1 MRSRRALGKVKFMK
15 IVFNRQEISNKIA
28 PIMSVVSGKSTLTA
42 VEGILIEANSAD
54 SCTLTAFDLEKGIKI
69 TVDAT
74 VLEQGSYIINAQ
86 KFNQTLRV
94 MDGEEITLTVDQRLV
109 ATFECGK
116 SSHKT
121 GALKAEEFPEIPDL
135 VTQKG
140 FVVKEAA
147 LKKMFSK
154 VSYAMGVNEPRP
166 VLNGCFVK
174 TEEDKINIVACDGFK
189 LAVCSEAAELKK
201 IEGSDRGVEYSF
213 IVPVK
218 SVNELVKLL
227 SDNDED
233 EVTVYMSF
241 KNMVIRFGDLTFF
254 TRLITG
260 EYVDYNRIIIKN
272 HKIEVK
278 AQKQEIIAALEKA
291 ALITEERIA
300 GSVRSHVRV
309 EVVGDI
315 MKVSAVS
322 AAGSIYDEFEIEHT
336 GDDLSI
342 AFNNRYLIDSI
353 RACRSQTVKI
363 SMSSPLMSI
372 NVEPCDDEEGTEL
385 FMLLPVRTRD

>member
-1 MRSRRALGKVKFMK
+1 MK
-15 IVFNRQEISNKIA
+15 IIFNRQEISNKIA

-42 VEGILIEANSAD
+42 VEGILIEANGPD
-54 SCTLTAFDLEKGIKI
+54 SCTLTAFDLEKGMKI
-69 TVDAT
+69 TVEAD
-74 VLEQGSYIINAQ
+74 VLEQGAYIINAQ
-86 KFNQTLRV
+86 KFNQTLKV
-94 MDGEEITLTVDQRLV
+94 MDGEEITLTVDSRLT

-135 VTQKG
+135 VTEKG
-140 FVVKEAA
+140 FVVKENA
-147 LKKMFSK
+147 LKTMLSK

-174 TEEDKINIVACDGFK
+174 TESDKISIVACDGFK
-189 LAVCSEAAELKK
+189 LAVCSYAAELKK
-201 IEGSDRGVEYSF
+201 LANSDRGVEYSF
-213 IVPVK
+213 IIPVK
-218 SVNELVKLL
+218 SVNELTKLL
-227 SDNDED
+227 SDNEDD
-233 EVTVYMSF
+233 EVTVYMSH
-241 KNMVIRFGDLTFF
+241 KNMVVVFEDLIFF
-254 TRLITG
+254 TRLING

-272 HKIEVK
+272 HKITVK

-309 EVVGDI
+309 EVAGDV

-322 AAGSIYDEFEIEHT
+322 AAGSIYDEFEIEHE

-342 AFNNRYLIDSI
+342 AFNNRFLIDSI
-353 RACRSQTVKI
+353 RACRSQNVKL

-372 NVEPCDDEEGTEL
+372 NVEPCDEEEGSEL
-385 FMLLPVRTRD
+385 FMLLPVRTRE

>member
-1 MRSRRALGKVKFMK
+1 MK
-15 IVFNRQEISNKIA
+15 IVFNRQEVSNKIT

-42 VEGILIEANSAD
+42 VEGILIEANSQD
-54 SCTLTAFDLEKGIKI
+54 SCTFTAFDLEKGIKI
-69 TVDAT
+69 TVDAE

-86 KFNQTLRV
+86 KFNQTLKV
-94 MDGEEITLTVDQRLV
+94 MDGEEITLTVDSKMT

-135 VTQKG
+135 KTEKG
-140 FVVKEAA
+140 FIVKECA
-147 LKKMFSK
+147 LKKMFTK

-174 TEEDKINIVACDGFK
+174 TEEGMINVVACDGFK
-189 LAVCSEAAELKK
+189 LAVCSYGAELKRL
-201 IEGSDRGVEYSF
+201 EGSERGVEFSF
-213 IVPVK
+213 IIPVK
-218 SVNELVKLL
+218 SVNELSKLL
-227 SDNDED
+227 SDSEDD
-233 EVTVYMSF
+233 EVTVYMSHR
-241 KNMVIRFGDLTFF
+241 NMVVKFADLTFF
-254 TRLITG
+254 TRLING

-309 EVVGDI
+309 EVVGDT

-322 AAGSIYDEFEIEHT
+322 AAGSIYDELNIEHT

-372 NVEPCDDEEGTEL
+372 NIEPCDDEEGSEL
-385 FMLLPVRTRD
+385 FMLLPVRTRE

>member
-1 MRSRRALGKVKFMK
+1 MK

-42 VEGILIEANSAD
+42 VEGILIEATAPD
-54 SCTLTAFDLEKGIKI
+54 KCMFTAFDLEKGMKI

-74 VLEQGSYIINAQ
+74 VLEEGSYIINAQ

-94 MDGEEITLTVDQRLV
+94 MDGEELTLTVDQRLV
-109 ATFECGK
+109 ATFECGR

-121 GALKAEEFPEIPDL
+121 GALRADEFPEIPDL

-140 FVVKEAA
+140 FIVKEAA

-154 VSYAMGVNEPRP
+154 VAYAMGVNEPRP
-166 VLNGCFVK
+166 VLNGCYVK
-174 TEEDKINIVACDGFK
+174 TEEGKINIVACDGFK
-189 LAVCSEAAELKK
+189 LAVCSDSAELKK
-201 IEGSDRGVEYSF
+201 IEGSERGVEYSF

-218 SVNELVKLL
+218 SVNELTKLL
-227 SDNDED
+227 SDNDEE
-233 EVTVYMSF
+233 EVTVYMSY
-241 KNMVIRFGDLTFF
+241 KNMVVQFGDLTFF

-278 AQKQEIIAALEKA
+278 AQKHEIIAALEKA

-353 RACRSQTVKI
+353 RACRSQTVKL

>member
-1 MRSRRALGKVKFMK
+1 MK
-15 IVFNRQEISNKIA
+15 IVFNRQEVSNKIT
-28 PIMSVVSGKSTLTA
+28 PMMSVVSGKSTLTA
-42 VEGILIEANSAD
+42 VEGILIEAKSQD

-69 TVDAT
+69 TVNAN
-74 VLEQGSYIINAQ
+74 VLEQGSCIINAQ

-94 MDGEEITLTVDQRLV
+94 MEGEEITLTVDSKMT

-121 GALKAEEFPEIPDL
+121 GALRAEEFPEIPDL
-135 VTQKG
+135 KTEKG
-140 FVVKEAA
+140 FIVKECA
-147 LKKMFSK
+147 LKKMLTK

-174 TEEDKINIVACDGFK
+174 TEEGMINVVACDGFK
-189 LAVCSEAAELKK
+189 LAVCSYGAELKRL
-201 IEGSDRGVEYSF
+201 EGSERGVEYSF
-213 IVPVK
+213 IIPVK
-218 SVNELVKLL
+218 SVNELTKLL
-227 SDNDED
+227 SDGED
-233 EVTVYMSF
+233 EEVAVYMSH
-241 KNMVIRFGDLTFF
+241 KNMVVEFADLIFF
-254 TRLITG
+254 TRLING

-278 AQKQEIIAALEKA
+278 ASKQKVIAALEKA
-291 ALITEERIA
+291 SLITEERIA

-309 EVVGDI
+309 EVVGDM

-322 AAGSIYDEFEIEHT
+322 TAGSIYDEFNIEHT

-353 RACRSQTVKI
+353 RSCRSQTIKI

-372 NVEPCDDEEGTEL
+372 NIEPCDDEEGSEL
-385 FMLLPVRTRD
+385 FMLLPVRTRE

>member
-1 MRSRRALGKVKFMK
+1 MK
-15 IVFNRQEISNKIA
+15 IIFNRQEVSNKIA

-42 VEGILIEANSAD
+42 VEGILIEANAPD
-54 SCTLTAFDLEKGIKI
+54 SCTFTAFDLEKGIKI
-69 TVDAT
+69 TLDAT
-74 VLEQGSYIINAQ
+74 VLEEGSYIINAQ
-86 KFNQTLRV
+86 KFNQTLKV
-94 MDGEEITLTVDQRLV
+94 MDGDEITLTVDPRLT
-109 ATFECGK
+109 ATFECGR

-121 GALKAEEFPEIPDL
+121 GALKADEFPEIPDL

-140 FVVKEAA
+140 FVVKESA

-154 VSYAMGVNEPRP
+154 VSYAMGINEPRP

-174 TEEDKINIVACDGFK
+174 TEEGNINIVACDGFK
-189 LAVCSEAAELKK
+189 LAVCSYGAELKK
-201 IEGSDRGVEYSF
+201 LEGSERGVDYSF

-218 SVNELVKLL
+218 SVNELSKLL
-227 SDNDED
+227 SDNEDD

-241 KNMVIRFGDLTFF
+241 KNMVVKFGDLTFF

-278 AQKQEIIAALEKA
+278 ADKSRMIAALEKA

-309 EVVGDI
+309 EIAGDTL
-315 MKVSAVS
+315 KVSAVS
-322 AAGSIYDEFEIEHT
+322 AAGSIYDEFEIEHE

-342 AFNNRYLIDSI
+342 AFNNRFLIDSV
-353 RACRSQTVKI
+353 RACRSQTVKL

-372 NVEPCDDEEGTEL
+372 NVEPCDEEEGSEL
-385 FMLLPVRTRD
+385 FMLLPVRTRE

>member
-1 MRSRRALGKVKFMK
+1 MK
-15 IVFNRQEISNKIA
+15 IIFNRQEISNKIA

-42 VEGILIEANSAD
+42 VEGILIEANSPD
-54 SCTLTAFDLEKGIKI
+54 SCTLTAFDLEKGMKI
-69 TVDAT
+69 TVEAD
-74 VLEQGSYIINAQ
+74 VLEQGAYIINAQ
-86 KFNQTLRV
+86 KFNQTLKV
-94 MDGEEITLTVDQRLV
+94 MDGEEITLTVDSRLT

-135 VTQKG
+135 VTEKG
-140 FVVKEAA
+140 FVVKENA
-147 LKKMFSK
+147 LKTMLSK

-174 TEEDKINIVACDGFK
+174 TESDKISIVACDGFK
-189 LAVCSEAAELKK
+189 LAVCSYAAELKK
-201 IEGSDRGVEYSF
+201 LANSDRGVEYSF
-213 IVPVK
+213 IIPVK
-218 SVNELVKLL
+218 SVNELTKLL
-227 SDNDED
+227 SDNEDD
-233 EVTVYMSF
+233 EVTVYMSH
-241 KNMVIRFGDLTFF
+241 KNMVVVFEDLIFF
-254 TRLITG
+254 TRLING

-272 HKIEVK
+272 HKITVK

-309 EVVGDI
+309 EVAGDV

-322 AAGSIYDEFEIEHT
+322 AAGSIYDEFEIEHE

-342 AFNNRYLIDSI
+342 AFNNRFLIDSI
-353 RACRSQTVKI
+353 RACRSQNVKL

-372 NVEPCDDEEGTEL
+372 NVEPCDEEEGSEL
-385 FMLLPVRTRD
+385 FMLLPVRTRE

>member
-1 MRSRRALGKVKFMK
+1 MK
-15 IVFNRQEISNKIA
+15 IVFNRQEVSNKIT
-28 PIMSVVSGKSTLTA
+28 PMMSVVSGKSTHTA
-42 VEGILIEANSAD
+42 VEGILIEAKSQD

-69 TVDAT
+69 TVNAN
-74 VLEQGSYIINAQ
+74 VLEQGSCIINAQ

-94 MDGEEITLTVDQRLV
+94 MEGEEITLTVDSKMT

-121 GALKAEEFPEIPDL
+121 GALRAEEFPEIPDL
-135 VTQKG
+135 KTEKG
-140 FVVKEAA
+140 FIVKECA
-147 LKKMFSK
+147 LKKMLTK

-174 TEEDKINIVACDGFK
+174 TEEGMINVVACDGFK
-189 LAVCSEAAELKK
+189 LAVCSYGAELKRL
-201 IEGSDRGVEYSF
+201 EGSERGVEYSF
-213 IVPVK
+213 IIPVK
-218 SVNELVKLL
+218 SVNELTKLL
-227 SDNDED
+227 SDGED
-233 EVTVYMSF
+233 EEVAVYMSH
-241 KNMVIRFGDLTFF
+241 KNMVVEFADLIFF
-254 TRLITG
+254 TRLING

-278 AQKQEIIAALEKA
+278 ASKQKVIAALEKA
-291 ALITEERIA
+291 SLITEERIA

-309 EVVGDI
+309 EVVGDM

-322 AAGSIYDEFEIEHT
+322 TAGSIYDEFNIEHA

-353 RACRSQTVKI
+353 RSCRSQTIKI

-372 NVEPCDDEEGTEL
+372 NIEPCDDEEGSEL
-385 FMLLPVRTRD
+385 FMLLPVRTRE

>member
-1 MRSRRALGKVKFMK
+1 MK
-15 IVFNRQEISNKIA
+15 IIFNRQEISNKIA

-42 VEGILIEANSAD
+42 VEGILIEANSPD
-54 SCTLTAFDLEKGIKI
+54 SCTLTAFDLEKGMKI
-69 TVDAT
+69 TVEAD
-74 VLEQGSYIINAQ
+74 VLEQGAYIINAQ
-86 KFNQTLRV
+86 KFNQTLKV
-94 MDGEEITLTVDQRLV
+94 MDGEEITLTVDSRLT

-135 VTQKG
+135 VTEKG
-140 FVVKEAA
+140 FVVKENA
-147 LKKMFSK
+147 LKTMLSK

-174 TEEDKINIVACDGFK
+174 TESDKISIVACDGFK
-189 LAVCSEAAELKK
+189 LAVCSYAAELKK
-201 IEGSDRGVEYSF
+201 LANSDRGVEYSF
-213 IVPVK
+213 IIPVK
-218 SVNELVKLL
+218 SVNELTKLL
-227 SDNDED
+227 SDNEDD
-233 EVTVYMSF
+233 EVTVYMSH
-241 KNMVIRFGDLTFF
+241 KNMVVVFEDLVFF
-254 TRLITG
+254 TRLING

-272 HKIEVK
+272 HKITVK

-309 EVVGDI
+309 EVAGDV

-322 AAGSIYDEFEIEHT
+322 AAGSIYDEFEIEHE

-342 AFNNRYLIDSI
+342 AFNNRFLIDSI
-353 RACRSQTVKI
+353 RACRSQNVKL

-372 NVEPCDDEEGTEL
+372 NVEPCDEEEGSEL
-385 FMLLPVRTRD
+385 FMLLPVRTRE

>member
-1 MRSRRALGKVKFMK
+1 MK

-42 VEGILIEANSAD
+42 VEGILIEANSTD
-54 SCTLTAFDLEKGIKI
+54 SCTLTAFDLEKGMKI
-69 TVDAT
+69 TVDAE

-86 KFNQTLRV
+86 KFNQTLKV
-94 MDGEEITLTVDQRLV
+94 MDGEEITLTVDSKLT

-121 GALKAEEFPEIPDL
+121 GALRAEEFPEIPDL
-135 VTQKG
+135 VTEKG
-140 FVVKEAA
+140 FVVKENA
-147 LKKMFSK
+147 LKTMLSK

-174 TEEDKINIVACDGFK
+174 TEADKINIVACDGFK
-189 LAVCSEAAELKK
+189 LAVCSYAAELKK
-201 IEGSDRGVEYSF
+201 LQNSERGVEYSF
-213 IVPVK
+213 IIPVK
-218 SVNELVKLL
+218 SVNELTKLL
-227 SDNDED
+227 SDNEDD
-233 EVTVYMSF
+233 EVTVYMSH
-241 KNMVIRFGDLTFF
+241 KNMVVVFEDLVFF
-254 TRLITG
+254 TRLING

-272 HKIEVK
+272 HKITVK

-322 AAGSIYDEFEIEHT
+322 AAGSIYDEFEIEHE

-342 AFNNRYLIDSI
+342 AFNNRFLIDSI
-353 RACRSQTVKI
+353 RACRSQNIKL

-372 NVEPCDDEEGTEL
+372 NVEPCDEEEGSEL
-385 FMLLPVRTRD
+385 FMLLPVRTRE

>member
-1 MRSRRALGKVKFMK
+1 MK

-42 VEGILIEANSAD
+42 VEGILIEATAPD
-54 SCTLTAFDLEKGIKI
+54 KCTFTAFDLEKGMKI

-74 VLEQGSYIINAQ
+74 VLEEGSYIINAQ

-94 MDGEEITLTVDQRLV
+94 MDGDELTLTVDQRLV
-109 ATFECGK
+109 ATFECGR

-121 GALKAEEFPEIPDL
+121 GALRADEFPEIPDL

-140 FVVKEAA
+140 FIVKEAA

-154 VSYAMGVNEPRP
+154 VAYAMGVNEPRP
-166 VLNGCFVK
+166 VLNGCYVK
-174 TEEDKINIVACDGFK
+174 TEEGKINIVACDGFK
-189 LAVCSEAAELKK
+189 LAVCSDSAELKK
-201 IEGSDRGVEYSF
+201 IEGSERGVEYSF

-218 SVNELVKLL
+218 SVNELTKLL
-227 SDNDED
+227 SDNEDD

-241 KNMVIRFGDLTFF
+241 KNMVVKFGDMIFF

-309 EVVGDI
+309 EVVGNL

-372 NVEPCDDEEGTEL
+372 NVEPCDDETGTEL

>member
-1 MRSRRALGKVKFMK
+1 MK
-15 IVFNRQEISNKIA
+15 ITFNRQEISNKIA

-42 VEGILIEANSAD
+42 TEGILIEANSAD
-54 SCTLTAFDLEKGIKI
+54 RCTLTAFDLEKGMKI
-69 TVDAT
+69 TIDCE
-74 VLEQGSYIINAQ
+74 VLEEGSYIINAQ
-86 KFNQTLRV
+86 KFNQTLKV
-94 MDGEEITLTVDQRLV
+94 MDGDEITLTVDSKLV

-121 GALKAEEFPEIPDL
+121 GALRAEEFPEIPDL
-135 VTQKG
+135 VTEKG
-140 FVVKEAA
+140 FIVKEAA

-174 TEEDKINIVACDGFK
+174 TEQGKINVVACDGFK
-189 LAVCSEAAELKK
+189 LGVCSYDAELSKLANS
-201 IEGSDRGVEYSF
+201 ERGVEYSF

-227 SDNDED
+227 SDGDED
-233 EVTVYMSF
+233 EVTVYMSHR
-241 KNMVIRFGDLTFF
+241 NMVVVFEDMIFF

-272 HKIEVK
+272 HKIEIK
-278 AQKQEIIAALEKA
+278 AEKSRIIAALEKA
-291 ALITEERIA
+291 SLITEERIA

-309 EVVGDI
+309 EVCGDV

-322 AAGSIYDEFEIEHT
+322 SAGSIYDEFNIEHE

-342 AFNNRYLIDSI
+342 AFNNRFLIDSI
-353 RACRSQTVKI
+353 RACRSEIVKI

-372 NVEPCDDEEGTEL
+372 NVEPCDDESGTEL

>member
-1 MRSRRALGKVKFMK
+1 MK
-15 IVFNRQEISNKIA
+15 IVFNRQEISNRIA
-28 PIMSVVSGKSTLTA
+28 PLMSVVSGKSTLTA
-42 VEGILIEANSAD
+42 VEGILIEANSPD
-54 SCTLTAFDLEKGIKI
+54 SCSLTAFDLEKGIKI
-69 TVDAT
+69 EVEAT
-74 VLEQGSYIINAQ
+74 VLEQGSFIINAQ

-94 MDGEEITLTVDQRLV
+94 MDGEEITLTVDSKLT

-140 FVVKEAA
+140 FVVKENAF
-147 LKKMFSK
+147 KKMLSK
-154 VSYAMGVNEPRP
+154 VAYAMGVNEPRP

-174 TEEDKINIVACDGFK
+174 TDEGNINIVACDGFK
-189 LAVCSEAAELKK
+189 LAVCSYGTELKK
-201 IEGSDRGVEYSF
+201 LEGSERGVDYSF
-213 IVPVK
+213 IIPVK
-218 SVNELVKLL
+218 SVNELSKLL
-227 SDNDED
+227 SDDDED

-241 KNMVIRFGDLTFF
+241 KNMVIKFDDMIFF

-278 AQKQEIIAALEKA
+278 ADKGRIIAALEKA

-300 GSVRSHVRV
+300 GNVRSHVRV
-309 EVVGDI
+309 EVVGEI

-322 AAGSIYDEFEIEHT
+322 AAGSIYDEFPIEHE

-342 AFNNRYLIDSI
+342 AFNNRFLIDSV
-353 RACRSQTVKI
+353 RACRSKTVKI

-372 NVEPCDDEEGTEL
+372 NVEPCDDEEGSEL
-385 FMLLPVRTRD
+385 FMLLPVRTRE

>member
-1 MRSRRALGKVKFMK
+1 MK

-42 VEGILIEANSAD
+42 VEGILIEANSPD
-54 SCTLTAFDLEKGIKI
+54 SCTLTAFDLEKGMKI
-69 TVDAT
+69 TVEAE

-86 KFNQTLRV
+86 KFNQTLKV
-94 MDGEEITLTVDQRLV
+94 MDGEEITLTVDSRLT

-121 GALKAEEFPEIPDL
+121 GALRAEEFPEIPDL
-135 VTQKG
+135 VTEKG
-140 FVVKEAA
+140 FVVKENA
-147 LKKMFSK
+147 LKTMLSK

-174 TEEDKINIVACDGFK
+174 TENDKINIVACDGFK
-189 LAVCSEAAELKK
+189 LAVCSYAAELKK
-201 IEGSDRGVEYSF
+201 LANSDRGVEYSF
-213 IVPVK
+213 IIPVK
-218 SVNELVKLL
+218 SVNELTKLL
-227 SDNDED
+227 ADNDED
-233 EVTVYMSF
+233 EVTVYMSH
-241 KNMVIRFGDLTFF
+241 KNMVVVFEDLVFF
-254 TRLITG
+254 TRLING

-272 HKIEVK
+272 HKITVK

-309 EVVGDI
+309 EVVGDV

-322 AAGSIYDEFEIEHT
+322 AAGSIYDEFEIEHE

-342 AFNNRYLIDSI
+342 AFNNRFLIDSI
-353 RACRSQTVKI
+353 RACRSQNVKI

-372 NVEPCDDEEGTEL
+372 NVEPCDEEEGTEL
-385 FMLLPVRTRD
+385 FMLLPVRTRE

>member
-1 MRSRRALGKVKFMK
+1 MK
-15 IVFNRQEISNKIA
+15 IIFNRQEVSNKIT

-42 VEGILIEANSAD
+42 VEGILIEANAPD
-54 SCTLTAFDLEKGIKI
+54 SCTFTAFDLEKGIKI
-69 TVDAT
+69 TLEAD
-74 VLEQGSYIINAQ
+74 VLEQGAYIINAQ
-86 KFNQTLRV
+86 KFNQTLKV
-94 MDGEEITLTVDQRLV
+94 MDGDEITLTVDSKLT

-135 VTQKG
+135 KTEKG
-140 FVVKEAA
+140 FLVKESA
-147 LKKMFSK
+147 LKLMFSK

-166 VLNGCFVK
+166 VLNGCFVR
-174 TEEDKINIVACDGFK
+174 TEEGNINIVACDGFK
-189 LAVCSEAAELKK
+189 LAVCSYGAELKK
-201 IEGSDRGVEYSF
+201 LEGSERGVEYSF

-218 SVNELVKLL
+218 SVNELIKLL
-227 SDNDED
+227 SDNEDD
-233 EVTVYMSF
+233 EVTVYMSH
-241 KNMVIRFGDLTFF
+241 KNMVVVFDDLIFF
-254 TRLITG
+254 TRLING

-278 AQKQEIIAALEKA
+278 TEKSRIIAALEKA
-291 ALITEERIA
+291 ALITEERIV
-300 GSVRSHVRV
+300 GSVRSHVRI

-322 AAGSIYDEFEIEHT
+322 TAGSIYDEFPIEHD

-342 AFNNRYLIDSI
+342 AFNNRFLIDSI
-353 RACRSQTVKI
+353 RACRSKTIKI

-372 NVEPCDDEEGTEL
+372 NVEPYDDEEGSEL

>member
-1 MRSRRALGKVKFMK
+1 MK
-15 IVFNRQEISNKIA
+15 IVFNRQEVSNKIT
-28 PIMSVVSGKSTLTA
+28 PMMSVVSGKSTLTA
-42 VEGILIEANSAD
+42 VEGILIEAKSQD

-69 TVDAT
+69 TVNAN

-94 MDGEEITLTVDQRLV
+94 MEGEEITLTVDSKMT

-121 GALKAEEFPEIPDL
+121 GALRAEEFPEIPDL
-135 VTQKG
+135 KTEKG
-140 FVVKEAA
+140 FIVKECA
-147 LKKMFSK
+147 LKKMLTK

-174 TEEDKINIVACDGFK
+174 TEEGMINVVACDGFK
-189 LAVCSEAAELKK
+189 LAVCSYGAELKRL
-201 IEGSDRGVEYSF
+201 EGSERGVEYSF
-213 IVPVK
+213 IIPVK
-218 SVNELVKLL
+218 SVNELTKLL
-227 SDNDED
+227 SEGED
-233 EVTVYMSF
+233 EEVAVYMSH
-241 KNMVIRFGDLTFF
+241 KNMVVEFADLIFF
-254 TRLITG
+254 TRLING

-278 AQKQEIIAALEKA
+278 ASKQKVIAALEKA
-291 ALITEERIA
+291 SLITEERIA

-309 EVVGDI
+309 EVVGDM

-322 AAGSIYDEFEIEHT
+322 TAGSIYDEFNIEHA

-342 AFNNRYLIDSI
+342 AFNNRYLIDRI
-353 RACRSQTVKI
+353 RSCRSQTIKI

-372 NVEPCDDEEGTEL
+372 NIEPCDDEEGSEL
-385 FMLLPVRTRD
+385 FMLLPVRTRE

>member
-1 MRSRRALGKVKFMK
+1 MK
-15 IVFNRQEISNKIA
+15 IVFNRQEVSNKIT
-28 PIMSVVSGKSTLTA
+28 PMMSVVSGKSTLTA
-42 VEGILIEANSAD
+42 VEGILIEAKSQD

-69 TVDAT
+69 TVNAN
-74 VLEQGSYIINAQ
+74 VLEQGSCIINAQ

-94 MDGEEITLTVDQRLV
+94 MEGEEITLTVDSKMT

-121 GALKAEEFPEIPDL
+121 GALRAEEFPEIPDL
-135 VTQKG
+135 KTEKG
-140 FVVKEAA
+140 FIVKECA
-147 LKKMFSK
+147 LKKMLTK

-174 TEEDKINIVACDGFK
+174 TEEGMINVVACDGFK
-189 LAVCSEAAELKK
+189 LAVCSYGAELKRL
-201 IEGSDRGVEYSF
+201 EGSERGVEYSF
-213 IVPVK
+213 IIPVK
-218 SVNELVKLL
+218 SVNELTKLL
-227 SDNDED
+227 SDGED
-233 EVTVYMSF
+233 EEVAVYMSH
-241 KNMVIRFGDLTFF
+241 KNMVVEFADLIFF
-254 TRLITG
+254 TRLING

-278 AQKQEIIAALEKA
+278 ASKQKVIAALEKA
-291 ALITEERIA
+291 SLITEERIA

-309 EVVGDI
+309 EVVGDM

-322 AAGSIYDEFEIEHT
+322 TAGSIYDEFNIEHA

-353 RACRSQTVKI
+353 RSCRSQTIKI

-372 NVEPCDDEEGTEL
+372 NIEPCDDEEGSEL
-385 FMLLPVRTRD
+385 FMLLPVRTRE

>member
-1 MRSRRALGKVKFMK
+1 MK
-15 IVFNRQEISNKIA
+15 IVFNRQEIINKIA

-42 VEGILIEANSAD
+42 VEGILIEANAPD

-69 TVDAT
+69 KVDAE
-74 VLEQGSYIINAQ
+74 VLEQGTYIINAQ

-94 MDGEEITLTVDQRLV
+94 MDEDEITITVDSKL
-109 ATFECGK
+109 AASIDCGK
-116 SSHKT
+116 SSYKT
-121 GALKAEEFPEIPDL
+121 IALKSEEFPEIPDL
-135 VTQKG
+135 KTEKG
-140 FVVKEAA
+140 FVVKESA
-147 LKKMFSK
+147 LKTMMSK

-174 TEEDKINIVACDGFK
+174 TEEGKINVVACDGFK
-189 LAVCSEAAELKK
+189 LAVCSYDAELKK
-201 IEGSDRGVEYSF
+201 LENSDRGVEYSF

-218 SVNELVKLL
+218 SVNELCKLF
-227 SDNDED
+227 SDDEEE
-233 EVTVYMSF
+233 EVTVYMSH
-241 KNMVIRFGDLTFF
+241 KNMVVEFNDMVFF
-254 TRLITG
+254 TRLING

-272 HKIEVK
+272 HKIEIK
-278 AQKQEIIAALEKA
+278 AEKQDIIAALEKA

-309 EVVGDI
+309 EVVGDV

-322 AAGSIYDEFEIEHT
+322 ALGSIYDEFEIEHT

-342 AFNNRYLIDSI
+342 AFNNRFLIDSI
-353 RACRSQTVKI
+353 RACRSQNVKI

-372 NVEPCDDEEGTEL
+372 NVEPCDEEKGEEL

>member
-1 MRSRRALGKVKFMK
+1 MK

-28 PIMSVVSGKSTLTA
+28 PLMNVVPNKGTIPAT
-42 VEGILIEANSAD
+42 EGILIKANSDD
-54 SCTLTAFDLEKGIKI
+54 SCTLTAFDTKKGVKI
-69 TVDAT
+69 TIDAE
-74 VLEQGSYIINAQ
+74 VLEQGSYVINAQ
-86 KFNQTLRV
+86 KFNQTLKV
-94 MDGEEITLTVDQRLV
+94 MDGEEITLTVDSRLT

-121 GALKAEEFPEIPDL
+121 SALRAEEFPEIPDL
-135 VTQKG
+135 VTDKG
-140 FVVKEAA
+140 FVVKENA
-147 LKKMFSK
+147 LKAMLSK

-174 TEEDKINIVACDGFK
+174 TEADKINIVACDGFK
-189 LAVCSEAAELKK
+189 LAVCSYAAELK
-201 IEGSDRGVEYSF
+201 ELANSNRGVEYSF
-213 IVPVK
+213 IIPVK
-218 SVNELVKLL
+218 SVNELTKLL
-227 SDNDED
+227 TDNDED
-233 EVTVYMSF
+233 EVTVYMSY
-241 KNMVIRFGDLTFF
+241 KNMVVVFEDLIFF
-254 TRLITG
+254 TELING

-272 HKIEVK
+272 HKITVK

-309 EVVGDI
+309 EVVGDV

-322 AAGSIYDEFEIEHT
+322 AAGSIYDEFEIEHE

-342 AFNNRYLIDSI
+342 AFNNRFLIDSI
-353 RACRSQTVKI
+353 RACRSQNVKI

-372 NVEPCDDEEGTEL
+372 NVEPCDEEEGSEL
-385 FMLLPVRTRD
+385 FMLLPVRTRE

>member
-1 MRSRRALGKVKFMK
+1 MK

-28 PIMSVVSGKSTLTA
+28 PLMSVVSGKSTLTA
-42 VEGILIEANSAD
+42 VEGILIEANAPD

-69 TVDAT
+69 TVEAE

-94 MDGEEITLTVDQRLV
+94 MDGEDITLTVDSKLT
-109 ATFECGK
+109 AIFECGK
-116 SSHKT
+116 SSHRT
-121 GALKAEEFPEIPDL
+121 GALRAEEFPEIPDL
-135 VTQKG
+135 VTEKG
-140 FVVKEAA
+140 FVVKTAE
-147 LKKMFSK
+147 LRKMLSK

-174 TEEDKINIVACDGFK
+174 TEAEGINIVACDGFK
-189 LAVCSEAAELKK
+189 LAVCSCETQLKK
-201 IEGSDRGVEYSF
+201 LEGSDRGVEYSF
-213 IVPVK
+213 IIPVK

-227 SDNDED
+227 SDDDED
-233 EVTVYMSF
+233 EVTVYMSH
-241 KNMVIRFGDLTFF
+241 KNMVISFEELTFF
-254 TRLITG
+254 TRLING
-260 EYVDYNRIIIKN
+260 EYVDYNRIINRN
-272 HKIEVK
+272 HRIQVYAE
-278 AQKQEIIAALEKA
+278 KQDIIAALEKA

-309 EVVGDI
+309 EVCGDLF
-315 MKVSAVS
+315 KVSAVS
-322 AAGSIYDEFEIEHT
+322 SAGSIYDEFEIEHE

-342 AFNNRYLIDSI
+342 AFNNRFLIDSI
-353 RACRSQTVKI
+353 RACRSDKIKI

-372 NVEPCDDEEGTEL
+372 NIEPCDEESGEEL